1 MTPEE
6 AIKRLAIVDS
16 APTINVSKEFKKA
29 AYLGIEALKRERE
42 CRENIPREEWLLLP
56 GETEE

>member
-6 AIKRLAIVDS
+6 AIESLKDDLMDNPLMPGCRLEKA
-16 APTINVSKEFKKA
+16 KK
-29 AYLGIEALKRERE
+29 LGIEALKREKAHRE
-42 CRENIPREEWLLLP
+42 RYSMRDPELLP